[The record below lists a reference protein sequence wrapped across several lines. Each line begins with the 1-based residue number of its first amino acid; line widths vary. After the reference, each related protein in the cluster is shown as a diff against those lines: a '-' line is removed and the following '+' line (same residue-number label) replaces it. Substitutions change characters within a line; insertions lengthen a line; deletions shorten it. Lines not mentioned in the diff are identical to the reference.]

1 MVQDVFTG
9 NADGL
14 NKQTGTKRN
23 SNEKKEKLPEG
34 GDYICFPLEVSALH
48 HFCFCD
54 REPSQ
59 TSVNLWRGR
68 GGIMDAPWLFPVSAG
83 LSATV
88 SLQQHQTQAEQFQA
102 AFLIHPSPAG
112 SRPSPPHPRQRHLV
126 MFFKPDQAWGT
137 SDRMEVF
144 SSLVQ
149 TGTSA
154 RLIASVSSN
163 RQVALLLFLFLPP

>member
-1 MVQDVFTG
+1 MRGEARLARAEWGVGGGKVNVHVFNQEDRMVQDVFTG

-14 NKQTGTKRN
+14 NKQTGSKRN

-34 GDYICFPLEVSALH
+34 GNYICFPLEVSALH

-59 TSVNLWRGR
+59 TSVNLW
-68 GGIMDAPWLFPVSAG
+68 GGGTHTIMDAPWLFPVSAG

-102 AFLIHPSPAG
+102 AFLLHPSPAG
-112 SRPSPPHPRQRHLV
+112 SRPSPPPPPPP
-126 MFFKPDQAWGT
+126 PD
-137 SDRMEVF
+137 
-144 SSLVQ
+144 
-149 TGTSA
+149 SA
-154 RLIASVSSN
+154 IL
-163 RQVALLLFLFLPP
+163 